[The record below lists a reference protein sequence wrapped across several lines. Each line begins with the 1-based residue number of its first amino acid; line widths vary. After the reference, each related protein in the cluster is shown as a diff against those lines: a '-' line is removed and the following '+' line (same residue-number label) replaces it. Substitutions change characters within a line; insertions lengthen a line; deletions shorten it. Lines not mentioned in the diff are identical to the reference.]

1 MKIGVTNLKG
11 GVGKSMISQNLA
23 VCFAHMG
30 YKVCIVDTDATR
42 ATEKWGA
49 VRDES
54 LPDILVVS
62 VQESDG
68 LNKTVKN
75 LHSDYEVIIIDGTPS
90 LSEMVTRIILV
101 SDVLFIPMR
110 PGASDFRT
118 LNEFYER
125 YDQAK
130 EFRDAIPAYFILN
143 EYNDNLNI
151 HKGVK
156 NVLQQEYDDIPILN
170 TTIKN
175 RVAYGESSTQGIG
188 VYEYLD
194 NKAKA
199 EMVSLTNEV
208 LALAE
213 EVGLVKQ

>member
-1 MKIGVTNLKG
+1 MKIGITNLKG

-54 LPDILVVS
+54 YPNILVVS
-62 VQESDG
+62 VQESEG
-68 LNKTVKN
+68 LNKTVKK
-75 LHSDYEVIIIDGTPS
+75 LHQDYDLVIIDGTPS

-125 YDQAK
+125 YEHAK
-130 EFRDAIPAYFILN
+130 EFRESIAAYFILN
-143 EYNDNLNI
+143 EYNGNLNI
-151 HKGVK
+151 HKGIK
-156 NVLQQEYDDIPILN
+156 EVLLTEYEDIPILN

-188 VYEYLD
+188 VYEYQD

-213 EVGLVKQ
+213 QVGLVNQ

>member
-1 MKIGVTNLKG
+1 MKIGITNLKG

-42 ATEKWGA
+42 ATEKWSA
-49 VRDES
+49 VRDEN
-54 LPDILVVS
+54 LPNILVVS
-62 VQESDG
+62 VLESEG
-68 LNKTVKN
+68 LNKTVKK
-75 LHSDYEVIIIDGTPS
+75 LHTDYEIIIIDGTPS

-118 LNEFYER
+118 LNEFYVR

-130 EFRDAIPAYFILN
+130 EFREHIPAYFILN
-143 EYNDNLNI
+143 EYNNTLNI

-156 NVLQQEYDDIPILN
+156 NVLQEEYDDIPILK

-194 NKAKA
+194 DKAKA
-199 EMVSLTNEV
+199 EMISLTNEV

-213 EVGLVKQ
+213 KVGLVKQ